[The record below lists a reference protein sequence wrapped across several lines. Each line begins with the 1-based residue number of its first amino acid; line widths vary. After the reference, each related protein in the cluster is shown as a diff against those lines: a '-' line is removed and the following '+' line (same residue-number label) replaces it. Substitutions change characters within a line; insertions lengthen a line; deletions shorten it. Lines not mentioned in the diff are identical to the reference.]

1 MIAARAEQTVGITAD
16 EQAVLSF
23 IAANAGDCHTSKF
36 VAMHPPDGAVPLLR
50 RLIPRYVHIDLSGQ
64 LYVTM
69 AGLSVLAG
77 RAEQPQVHRI
87 APPPNRDVLNIW
99 TIYFNPVDAPGKYV
113 LRRFE
118 VGDGAT
124 VPCERY
130 VADDITPF
138 RTEMRR
144 RGLVMMN
151 REPEDHET
159 VVESWL

>member
-1 MIAARAEQTVGITAD
+1 MNTKRAQQTVGITAA

-23 IAANAGDCHTSKF
+23 IAANAGDCHTTKF
-36 VAMHPPDGAVPLLR
+36 VGYHPPDGAVPILR
-50 RLIPRYVHIDLSGQ
+50 RLIPRYVRLDPSGQ

-69 AGLSVLAG
+69 QGLSVLAG
-77 RAEQPQVHRI
+77 RAEQPEVHRI
-87 APPPNRDVLNIW
+87 PAHDNRDVLNIW

-118 VGDGAT
+118 VHEGQS

-130 VADDITPF
+130 VADDIQLF

-151 REPEDHET
+151 RDPNDHET
-159 VVESWL
+159 VVECWL